1 MAYSRVIK
9 LWGTGVGQNSY
20 VFHVCRAIYLSFLS
34 RLWSEVGAE
43 NTKTSRKKQNK
54 TKKNTCKNLR
64 KHMGLIC
71 TLIYSSNCVQF
82 KEETIFRSHKI
93 YKHNFLFQSHFK
105 TA

>member
-9 LWGTGVGQNSY
+9 LWGTGVGQYSY

-54 TKKNTCKNLR
+54 TKKKHLQKLKKTHGTHLYSNLF
-64 KHMGLIC
+64 I
-71 TLIYSSNCVQF
+71 
-82 KEETIFRSHKI
+82 
-93 YKHNFLFQSHFK
+93 
-105 TA
+105 